1 MITALTTII
10 KWVLCVRAKRFS
22 ILNLNISCFCPPE
35 ILLLLIKSL
44 IKLSLDLVILDDS
57 CDRRLL
63 MTISYSLLLK
73 STGHVQVNNNKVFG
87 TCGSVFCLHM
97 KS

>member
-1 MITALTTII
+1 M
-10 KWVLCVRAKRFS
+10 WFSVLFAYEV
-22 ILNLNISCFCPPE
+22 
-35 ILLLLIKSL
+35 
-44 IKLSLDLVILDDS
+44 
-57 CDRRLL
+57 
-63 MTISYSLLLK
+63 LK